1 MRIILYIIVFFLSII
16 FSANV
21 VFAKNNEITIGL
33 LKFGTVNW
41 EIDIIKTNKLD
52 QKNNIKIK
60 TKFFANKNAA
70 AIALQGNAVDIIVTD
85 WIWVSRQRSE
95 NRKYVFYPHSMSIG
109 GIMVSHDSEIM
120 TISDLEEKKFLD
132 LIQIKT
138 SLEGPHQLREWNED
152 IASVRKH

>member
-60 TKFFANKNAA
+60 TKF
-70 AIALQGNAVDIIVTD
+70 T
-85 WIWVSRQRSE
+85 
-95 NRKYVFYPHSMSIG
+95 
-109 GIMVSHDSEIM
+109 
-120 TISDLEEKKFLD
+120 
-132 LIQIKT
+132 
-138 SLEGPHQLREWNED
+138 
-152 IASVRKH
+152 